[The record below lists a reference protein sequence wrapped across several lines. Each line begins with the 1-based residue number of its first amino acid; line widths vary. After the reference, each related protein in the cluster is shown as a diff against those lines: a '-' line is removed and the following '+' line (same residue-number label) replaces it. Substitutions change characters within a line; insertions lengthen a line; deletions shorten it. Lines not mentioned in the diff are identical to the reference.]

1 MVGSYAEILG
11 RVRRGEAVVITA
23 QEAAELAE
31 AGGPSL
37 SEVDVVTTATRAV
50 MSGTYAILSFPIS
63 RPASFLRAKRV
74 WINGISAQVGPC
86 PNENLGVLDLV
97 IFGTAHSHDRPGYG
111 GGHLFRDLVEKKTVS
126 VEVETDDGRSLQAG
140 VRLDEMPYARL
151 YGSRHAF
158 KNYSAFVNPGSTPV
172 NTIFHVRG
180 FEPHC
185 QGATFSG
192 CGQINPLK
200 NDPLLESIGI
210 GTRILL
216 NGAEGFVLGTGT
228 RSSRE
233 RPNLSGFADMH
244 QMSPEYMGGFATSAG
259 PECICSWGVPIP
271 VTSDTILAEIARL
284 DGDIALPVNDIN
296 TRRVIGQA
304 SYGDVW
310 TGVDLEVEFDPE
322 RCRGCTRC
330 RVEEA
335 CPMKAV
341 RFEHEGSRALRDELV
356 CFHCGLCV
364 SECPNGAFHCRMGAI
379 RMESAS
385 GKVRTVPVVLRQS
398 DKLRALRLAEEL
410 KRRILEGSFRMSQP
424 VEPIS

>member
-1 MVGSYAEILG
+1 M
-11 RVRRGEAVVITA
+11 
-23 QEAAELAE
+23 
-31 AGGPSL
+31 
-37 SEVDVVTTATRAV
+37 
-50 MSGTYAILSFPIS
+50 
-63 RPASFLRAKRV
+63 
-74 WINGISAQVGPC
+74 GPC
-86 PNENLGVLDLV
+86 PNENLGILDLV
-97 IFGTAHSHDRPGYG
+97 IFGTARSRDRPDYG
-111 GGHLFRDLVEKKTVS
+111 GGHLFRDLVEKKTAS
-126 VEVETDDGRSLQAG
+126 VEVETDSGRSLQAG
-140 VRLDEMPYARL
+140 VGLDDMPYARI

-158 KNYSAFVNPGSTPV
+158 KNYSAFVNPGDEPV
-172 NTIFHVRG
+172 NTIFHARG

-185 QGATFSG
+185 RGATFSG

-216 NGAEGFVLGTGT
+216 NGAEGFVSGTGT
-228 RSSRE
+228 RSSKE

-259 PECICSWGVPIP
+259 PECICSWGVAIP
-271 VTSDTILAEIARL
+271 VISDTILAEIARL
-284 DGDIALPVNDIN
+284 DRDIALPVNDIN
-296 TRRVIGQA
+296 TRMVIGQA

-310 TGVDLEVEFDPE
+310 QDVDLEVEFDPE

-330 RVEEA
+330 HVEMA

-341 RFEHEGSRALRDELV
+341 RFEHEGVRAQRNGSM

-364 SECPNGAFHCRMGAI
+364 SECPNGAFRCRMGAI

-410 KRRILEGSFRMSQP
+410 KRRILEGSFRMAEP
-424 VEPIS
+424 VERIS